1 MDSYSESYQNGGS
14 RREAD
19 LQGLAQN
26 IGTNIQK
33 ILQNGEIFR
42 KYESFVKRCDVTFF
56 FLPFDSFVY
65 AAYDCA
71 NWDST
76 RQPTASKPTVSET
89 FLREIN
95 VWHIFTYFHEKF
107 PDIKFNITPEN
118 WPKTPPHI
126 FKI

>member
-42 KYESFVKRCDVTFF
+42 KNESLVKRCDVTFF
-56 FLPFDSFVY
+56 S
-65 AAYDCA
+65 
-71 NWDST
+71 S
-76 RQPTASKPTVSET
+76 
-89 FLREIN
+89 I
-95 VWHIFTYFHEKF
+95 
-107 PDIKFNITPEN
+107 
-118 WPKTPPHI
+118 
-126 FKI
+126 

>member
-33 ILQNGEIFR
+33 ILQNGEISR
-42 KYESFVKRCDVTFF
+42 KNESLLKRRDVTF
-56 FLPFDSFVY
+56 FLPFDSFVN

-76 RQPTASKPTVSET
+76 RQPTASKPTVGET

-95 VWHIFTYFHEKF
+95 
-107 PDIKFNITPEN
+107 DI
-118 WPKTPPHI
+118 
-126 FKI
+126 

>member
-42 KYESFVKRCDVTFF
+42 KNESLVKRYMTSHFF
-56 FLPFDSFVY
+56 S
-65 AAYDCA
+65 
-71 NWDST
+71 S
-76 RQPTASKPTVSET
+76 
-89 FLREIN
+89 I
-95 VWHIFTYFHEKF
+95 
-107 PDIKFNITPEN
+107 
-118 WPKTPPHI
+118 
-126 FKI
+126 